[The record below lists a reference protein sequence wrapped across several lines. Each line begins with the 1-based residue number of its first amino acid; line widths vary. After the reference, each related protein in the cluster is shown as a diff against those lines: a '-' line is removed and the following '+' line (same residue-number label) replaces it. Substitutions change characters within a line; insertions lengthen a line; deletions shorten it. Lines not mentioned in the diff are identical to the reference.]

1 MQRRDFIKGI
11 GAAGG
16 LAALEWRPFA
26 AAAAEGAAPLATDAL
41 GVESR
46 QAFRELLDLVG
57 EAQRRMFSAEWGV
70 RTPQEVVDGHRLL
83 LHLVAAATDLYFEAD
98 PERPHFAPIVS
109 PTRKFLGDNPDAVYF
124 LAPLRADRSYRI
136 RGNVASAVYTS
147 FTFQAGDENGI
158 AGRIFATVN
167 DRQFDVGRDGSYE
180 IQVAPDASGR
190 NSVRLEPGAVSVTT
204 RHYFENEIS
213 AQNDPTLRIPLSIE
227 PVKDPGPP
235 LPPDDAE
242 MARRIRLAAGF
253 VRQATL
259 GMPPRP
265 PSQQPPWASSVP
277 NQLGPPSAAGE
288 GEGDK
293 TAWGAVDNSYSM
305 GPYLLKPDEALL
317 IEGRL
322 PRCSFAN
329 LVLWN
334 RWMMSYEFRS
344 RSVSR
349 NRRQMSLGKDGSYR
363 IVVAHRDPGVPN
375 WLDTEGRPFGTI
387 FWRFLQPEE
396 TPERPRTKVVPT
408 ASLAKG

>member
-1 MQRRDFIKGI
+1 MQRRDFIRGI

-16 LAALEWRPFA
+16 LAALEWPPLV

-57 EAQRRMFSAEWGV
+57 EAQLRMFSAEWGV

-167 DRQFDVGRDGSYE
+167 DRQFDVARDGSYE
-180 IQVAPDASGR
+180 IQVAPDAGGR

-235 LPPDDAE
+235 LPPTTPRWRDGSVSRRASC
-242 MARRIRLAAGF
+242 ARPRSGCRRVRLRNSPPGPRAFRTSSA
-253 VRQATL
+253 RPAPPARERATR
-259 GMPPRP
+259 RP
-265 PSQQPPWASSVP
+265 GGRSTTR
-277 NQLGPPSAAGE
+277 
-288 GEGDK
+288 
-293 TAWGAVDNSYSM
+293 TAWG
-305 GPYLLKPDEALL
+305 L
-317 IEGRL
+317 I
-322 PRCSFAN
+322 C
-329 LVLWN
+329 
-334 RWMMSYEFRS
+334 
-344 RSVSR
+344 
-349 NRRQMSLGKDGSYR
+349 
-363 IVVAHRDPGVPN
+363 
-375 WLDTEGRPFGTI
+375 
-387 FWRFLQPEE
+387 
-396 TPERPRTKVVPT
+396 
-408 ASLAKG
+408 